1 MFPKARTLIEVVRL
15 KFGKQLFKLIL
26 FNLLESIILKFFLFF
41 NIFKA
46 LFSIPLQITTSKYI
60 FFSSKA
66 NFFYILKLQE
76 TIPPKALIGSHA
88 SASL

>member
-1 MFPKARTLIEVVRL
+1 M
-15 KFGKQLFKLIL
+15 LFKLAL
-26 FNLLESIILKFFLFF
+26 FKSLASIILKFFLVF

-60 FFSSKA
+60 FLSSKA
-66 NFFYILKLQE
+66 KFFFILKLQE
-76 TIPPKALIGSHA
+76 TIPPNALIGSHA

>member
-1 MFPKARTLIEVVRL
+1 MLAFQPLSESSTPQIEKKNL
-15 KFGKQLFKLIL
+15 KLAS

-60 FFSSKA
+60 FFNSSA
-66 NFFYILKLQE
+66 KLF
-76 TIPPKALIGSHA
+76 LI
-88 SASL
+88 